1 MVYANTMKQKPLQD
15 LIAVTCPLMSLP
27 VPEDFFPWLDKGTH
41 DMVHTTETGWR
52 IEGPLGWC

>member
-27 VPEDFFPWLDKGTH
+27 VPEDFFPWLGKGTH
-41 DMVHTTETGWR
+41 DMVHTTETG
-52 IEGPLGWC
+52 